1 MNAARRDTVSFRT
14 GGHSA
19 APAWPFA
26 FAAVASFGAVAAA
39 LVTQHVYA
47 MDPCPWCVL
56 ERLLF
61 VVIGLFALLGL
72 LWRSA
77 IGSRLAG
84 TFILLLAIAGMAAT
98 MWQHFVAA
106 KSASCNLTLADRIM
120 TASQLDRLLPGVFE
134 ARASCADAA
143 VTLAG
148 IPYDFLAA
156 AVFLACAI
164 AMIRALRRVV

>member
-1 MNAARRDTVSFRT
+1 VNAARRGPPSLRP
-14 GGHSA
+14 GGRNA
-19 APAWPFA
+19 APAWPLA
-26 FAAVASFGAVAAA
+26 FVAVASFGAVTVA
-39 LVTQHVYA
+39 LVSQHVYR

-61 VVIGLFALLGL
+61 VAIGAFALLGL
-72 LWRSA
+72 AWRRPA
-77 IGSRLAG
+77 ASRFVATFVVLLALAG
-84 TFILLLAIAGMAAT
+84 IAAT

-120 TASQLDRLLPGVFE
+120 TATQLDRLIPDVFE

-164 AMIRALRRVV
+164 AAIDALRRAS

>member
-1 MNAARRDTVSFRT
+1 MSAGRRDSLSFRA
-14 GGHSA
+14 GGHTA
-19 APAWPFA
+19 ASIWPFA
-26 FAAVASFGAVAAA
+26 FVAVASFGAVAAA
-39 LVTQHVYA
+39 LVSQHVYA

-61 VVIGLFALLGL
+61 VAIGAFALLGL
-72 LWRSA
+72 LWRHVT
-77 IGSRLAG
+77 GRRLAG
-84 TFILLLAIAGMAAT
+84 TFVLLLAACGIAAT

-164 AMIRALRRVV
+164 AMIRALRGAA

>member
-1 MNAARRDTVSFRT
+1 MSRSRGT
-14 GGHSA
+14 
-19 APAWPFA
+19 APALLVA
-26 FAAVASFGAVAAA
+26 VAIVSFAAVAIA
-39 LVTQHVYA
+39 LVSQYAYA

-61 VVIGLFALLGL
+61 VVIGLLALLGL
-72 LWRSA
+72 AWRASA
-77 IGSRLAG
+77 ALRGIAG
-84 TFILLLAIAGMAAT
+84 IAFLLACAGFAASI
-98 MWQHFVAA
+98 WQHFVAA

-120 TASQLDRLLPGVFE
+120 GATQLDRLLPSVFE

-156 AVFLACAI
+156 AVFLACAV
-164 AMIRALRRVV
+164 ATLRILRGAA